1 MVTKVKELIMDYY
14 EDFEMVA
21 RLYTLLALVSF
32 VLDVISFFIVFGF
45 LAKIQSD
52 AEDLNILDIDDV
64 ADLLLTAGNPH
75 LGRIFVIMLYTI
87 CDIVYLLWVIHFR
100 SRLGEAEKVYV
111 LKALL
116 GFGNAMR
123 VAWKVPV
130 KGSRGEAPGAS
141 SSQRGR

>member
-1 MVTKVKELIMDYY
+1 MSVGPLPGSD
-14 EDFEMVA
+14 DF
-21 RLYTLLALVSF
+21 
-32 VLDVISFFIVFGF
+32 
-45 LAKIQSD
+45 
-52 AEDLNILDIDDV
+52 

-100 SRLGEAEKVYV
+100 SRLGEAEKAYV

-116 GFGNAMR
+116 GFGDAMR
-123 VAWKVPV
+123 VAWKVPI
-130 KGSRGEAPGAS
+130 KGSKGEAPGAS